1 MKITKNLLRTII
13 IEELEEAV
21 DSFGQGEESLEFL
34 ATKFNVMEDQ
44 APDFLRKMA
53 AKLEGE

>member
-13 IEELEEAV
+13 KEELEEAV
-21 DSFGQGEESLEFL
+21 DSFGQGEEILELL

-53 AKLEGE
+53 TKLEGE

>member
-13 IEELEEAV
+13 KEELEEAV
-21 DSFGQGEESLEFL
+21 DSFGQGERSWDL